1 MKTSQERIADI
12 LCRYIDNDLQSADTD
27 YVREVLRDVCVCTT
41 EELEDI
47 GLSYLFEE
55 ERNIN

>member
-1 MKTSQERIADI
+1 MKTSAERIADI

-27 YVREVLRDVCVCTT
+27 YVREVIRDVCGCTS

-55 ERNIN
+55 E